1 MATFRSC
8 ATCEIVFNCI
18 CWLKSCILYMKQAV
32 SWRCSIK
39 RCSEKNSQNSQVNR
53 RRSHSRVFCQKGA
66 LKDFSKFREKHLCW
80 SLFFNKVTDW
90 QLETVS
96 SQWICSTKKVL
107 LNFSQ
112 ISHENI
118 CVEVSFNK
126 AFMKKNKFNILK
138 TILLKR
144 EPDTGAVKF
153 AKFLRKPI
161 LKNVCKQSEKL
172 LLNFT

>member
-1 MATFRSC
+1 M
-8 ATCEIVFNCI
+8 
-18 CWLKSCILYMKQAV
+18 
-32 SWRCSIK
+32 
-39 RCSEKNSQNSQVNR
+39 
-53 RRSHSRVFCQKGA
+53 
-66 LKDFSKFREKHLCW
+66 
-80 SLFFNKVTDW
+80 
-90 QLETVS
+90 
-96 SQWICSTKKVL
+96 L

-144 EPDTGAVKF
+144 EPDTGAVKL